1 MQKNQFSVVTAKPVK
16 QLLNLKIQ
24 TISLDGKNI
33 TSWFQ
38 AVVFLSHVRLKT
50 FSCTKFA
57 QSDTSCSIPVK

>member
-1 MQKNQFSVVTAKPVK
+1 MQKNKVSVVTAKPVK

-24 TISLDGKNI
+24 TISLDGENI

-50 FSCTKFA
+50 F
-57 QSDTSCSIPVK
+57 